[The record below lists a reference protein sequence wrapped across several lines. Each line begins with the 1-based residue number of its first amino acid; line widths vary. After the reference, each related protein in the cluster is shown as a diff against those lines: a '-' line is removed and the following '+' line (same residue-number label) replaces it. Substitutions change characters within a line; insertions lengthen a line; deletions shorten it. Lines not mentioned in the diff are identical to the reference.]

1 MVGIYYMNPIATVEY
16 TFYWADFIYQVI
28 CNFCVPTNQS
38 RLHAKHSSLVKSYG
52 EPTVPQVEHLF
63 KNIFEVYE
71 KLKALGFTY
80 YNGKVTI
87 IDTIEEKKL

>member
-1 MVGIYYMNPIATVEY
+1 MH
-16 TFYWADFIYQVI
+16 FI
-28 CNFCVPTNQS
+28 
-38 RLHAKHSSLVKSYG
+38 KS

-63 KNIFEVYE
+63 KNILEVYE

-87 IDTIEEKKL
+87 IDIIEEKKL

>member
-1 MVGIYYMNPIATVEY
+1 MTSH
-16 TFYWADFIYQVI
+16 
-28 CNFCVPTNQS
+28 NQKPS
-38 RLHAKHSSLVKSYG
+38 PVAENLDHG

-80 YNGKVTI
+80 YDGKVTI